1 MKGCLTVEVLPF
13 GTKMNYAAIIN
24 RIASRLFIF
33 KLRSLYESVQKMG
46 QEWYMS
52 EDLEG
57 SGRSQYQ
64 DMIQNLAGE
73 TEQNRGNSSHGCL

>member
-1 MKGCLTVEVLPF
+1 
-13 GTKMNYAAIIN
+13 
-24 RIASRLFIF
+24 
-33 KLRSLYESVQKMG
+33 
-46 QEWYMS
+46 MS

-73 TEQNRGNSSHGCL
+73 TEKTAKTAVMAVCKLVRIRTGKFPKINLRFVSALRRLAVCVHAINAGGGVEA